1 MKKLQQT
8 GLFVSSCA
16 TSLSQPLYSYQT
28 HQCSPLN
35 LISGLNILIS
45 VSERDRRD
53 AFIRARDG
61 TQGTLTLQD
70 GNLQMKN

>member
-35 LISGLNILIS
+35 LIS
-45 VSERDRRD
+45 VSERGRREGL
-53 AFIRARDG
+53 IRAHNG

-70 GNLQMKN
+70 ENLKMKN